1 MKISEILNLGYYG
14 LIAIAIIA
22 YSAIKLY
29 SLKHTIKNQ
38 WVAQIPD
45 LATAFV
51 HEAETTGGNGTA
63 KMDIVV
69 TSVCNILRKR
79 GVNITPD
86 IESAIKAFAEKEVA
100 KINSSSAKSVPA
112 VQASDDAQSVDD
124 FDENKV
130 IDSADNTGADA
141 NA

>member
-1 MKISEILNLGYYG
+1 MSVKEIFDMIYAL
-14 LIAIAIIA
+14 LIVVAIIA
-22 YSAIKLY
+22 YSVVRLY
-29 SLKHTIKNQ
+29 SLKHQIKNK
-38 WVAQIPD
+38 WIAQIPD
-45 LATAFV
+45 LAAGFV

-69 TSVCNILRKR
+69 TSVCNILRNS
-79 GVNITPD
+79 GVKITPD

-100 KINSSSAKSVPA
+100 KMNAAKPA
-112 VQASDDAQSVDD
+112 IDHVDEAQSVDD

-130 IDSADNTGADA
+130 IDNVKGSDS

>member
-22 YSAIKLY
+22 YSVIKLY

-38 WVAQIPD
+38 WVTQIPD
-45 LATAFV
+45 LAAAFV

-100 KINSSSAKSVPA
+100 KINSSPTQSAPA
-112 VQASDDAQSVDD
+112 VQASDDAQSIDD

>member
-1 MKISEILNLGYYG
+1 MSVKEIFDMIYAL
-14 LIAIAIIA
+14 LIVVAIIA
-22 YSAIKLY
+22 YSVVRLY
-29 SLKHTIKNQ
+29 SLKHEIKNK
-38 WVAQIPD
+38 WIAQIPD
-45 LATAFV
+45 LAAGFV

-69 TSVCNILRKR
+69 TSVCNILRNS
-79 GVNITPD
+79 GVKITPD

-100 KINSSSAKSVPA
+100 KMNAAKPA
-112 VQASDDAQSVDD
+112 DDHVDEAQSVDD

-130 IDSADNTGADA
+130 IDNVKGSDT

>member
-1 MKISEILNLGYYG
+1 MSVKEIFDMIYAL
-14 LIAIAIIA
+14 LIVIAIIA
-22 YSAIKLY
+22 YSVVKLY
-29 SLKHTIKNQ
+29 SLKHEIKNK
-38 WVAQIPD
+38 WIAQIPD
-45 LATAFV
+45 LAAGFV

-69 TSVCNILRKR
+69 TSVCNILRNY
-79 GVNITPD
+79 GVKVTPD

-100 KINSSSAKSVPA
+100 KMNATKPTTNNS
-112 VQASDDAQSVDD
+112 DEAQSVDD

-130 IDSADNTGADA
+130 IDNVKGSDT

>member
-1 MKISEILNLGYYG
+1 MSVKEIVDMIYVL
-14 LIAIAIIA
+14 LIDIAIIA
-22 YSAIKLY
+22 YSVVRLY
-29 SLKHTIKNQ
+29 SLKHEIKNK
-38 WVAQIPD
+38 WIAQIPN
-45 LATAFV
+45 LAAGFV

-69 TSVCNILRKR
+69 TSVCNILRNS
-79 GVNITPD
+79 GVKITPD

-100 KINSSSAKSVPA
+100 IMNATKPVNDQV
-112 VQASDDAQSVDD
+112 DEAQSVDD

-130 IDSADNTGADA
+130 IDNVKGSDS

>member
-1 MKISEILNLGYYG
+1 MSVKEIFDMIYAL
-14 LIAIAIIA
+14 LIVVAIIA
-22 YSAIKLY
+22 YSVVRLY
-29 SLKHTIKNQ
+29 SLKHEIKNK
-38 WVAQIPD
+38 WIAQIPD
-45 LATAFV
+45 LAAGFV

-69 TSVCNILRKR
+69 TSVCNILRNSGIK
-79 GVNITPD
+79 ITPD

-100 KINSSSAKSVPA
+100 KMNAAKPA
-112 VQASDDAQSVDD
+112 DDHVDEAQSVDD

-130 IDSADNTGADA
+130 IDNVKGSDS

>member
-22 YSAIKLY
+22 YSVIKLY

-38 WVAQIPD
+38 WIAKIPD
-45 LATAFV
+45 LAAAFV

-69 TSVCNILRKR
+69 TSVCNILRER

-100 KINSSSAKSVPA
+100 KINSSPTQSVPA

>member
-1 MKISEILNLGYYG
+1 MKINEILNLGYYG

-45 LATAFV
+45 LAAAFV

-100 KINSSSAKSVPA
+100 KINSSPAQSVP
-112 VQASDDAQSVDD
+112 VQANDDAQSVED

>member
-1 MKISEILNLGYYG
+1 MIYALLIL
-14 LIAIAIIA
+14 IAIIA
-22 YSAIKLY
+22 YSVVKLY
-29 SLKHTIKNQ
+29 SLKHEIKNK
-38 WVAQIPD
+38 WIAQIPN
-45 LATAFV
+45 LAAGFV

-69 TSVCNILRKR
+69 TSVCNILRNS
-79 GVNITPD
+79 GVKITPD

-100 KINSSSAKSVPA
+100 KMNATKPVNDP
-112 VQASDDAQSVDD
+112 VDEAQSVDD

-130 IDSADNTGADA
+130 IDNVKGSDS